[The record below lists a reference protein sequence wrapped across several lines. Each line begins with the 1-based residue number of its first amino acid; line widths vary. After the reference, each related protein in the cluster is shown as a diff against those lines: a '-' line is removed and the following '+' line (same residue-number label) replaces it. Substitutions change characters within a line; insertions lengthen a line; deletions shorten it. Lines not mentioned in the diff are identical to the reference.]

1 MHVLM
6 PKNQI
11 VTYHNII
18 FQAFIQDYLL
28 DGWNDP
34 LDSGWIEP
42 EVE

>member
-1 MHVLM
+1 M

-11 VTYHNII
+11 ITCHNII

-28 DGWNDP
+28 DGWSDP

-42 EVE
+42 EVK